1 MLLLCSLGVS
11 TLPVLAEVPNPPPAK
26 SSDGEFGAERPVA
39 RIMPTIVRERVAVM
53 PATPEKIFP
62 LLCPVR
68 EYDWIPSWRAQLI
81 HSQTGVAEE
90 NCLFET
96 RSPSDGPTLWMCTR
110 YEPPT
115 RIEYTCFA
123 QRGFILRLKITL
135 EGVPEGTRMVW
146 LRSWHAYNAEGE
158 AWLKQWNGDR
168 YEKRTTVL
176 MAELEHYLRT
186 GTMLN
191 PQVP

>member
-1 MLLLCSLGVS
+1 MS
-11 TLPVLAEVPNPPPAK
+11 TLRVHAEGQSPTPAK
-26 SSDGEFGAERPVA
+26 SSDSEFGAERPVA
-39 RIMPTIVRERVAVM
+39 RLMPTVVRERIVVM

-81 HSQTGVAEE
+81 HSQTGIAEE

-96 RSPSDGPTLWMCTR
+96 RFPSDGSTLWMCTR

-123 QRGFILRLKITL
+123 QRGFVLRLKITL
-135 EGVPEGTRMVW
+135 EGVTGGTRMTW
-146 LRSWHAYNAEGE
+146 IRSWHAYNAEGE
-158 AWLKQWNGDR
+158 AWLKQWSSDR
-168 YEKRTTVL
+168 YEKRMTAL
-176 MAELEHYLRT
+176 MTELEHYLRT
-186 GTMLN
+186 GTMLP